1 MNKHNEDKELKNVDV
16 DMEDENEDSCCEGD
30 SCCKDECCEEGIS
43 VKEVAYHADDK
54 VDALIQ
60 LLIKK
65 GVIKDSE
72 FEEEYNS
79 LFEEEEE

>member
-1 MNKHNEDKELKNVDV
+1 MNKHEKTPEKHAEAKDD
-16 DMEDENEDSCCEGD
+16 NEDSCCED
-30 SCCKDECCEEGIS
+30 TCCCEDECGSEGIS

-54 VDALIQ
+54 IDALIQ

-65 GVIKDSE
+65 KLIKDSE

-79 LFEEEEE
+79 LFEEEKEE

>member
-1 MNKHNEDKELKNVDV
+1 MNKHNEEMESKKVDV
-16 DMEDENEDSCCEGD
+16 DMEDESVDSCCEKE
-30 SCCKDECCEEGIS
+30 SYCKDDCCSEDIS
-43 VKEVAYHADDK
+43 VKEIAYHADDK